1 MIFNEVIFLFEALLR
16 LITILIIL
24 QLKKAM
30 AAVLSVSLILF
41 SVIDIVGSLPII
53 MNMKRE
59 GVKINAS
66 VATATAGIIM
76 LSFLFFG
83 NAVLALFGLEVAS
96 FALAGALIIFFIGLE
111 MVLGIRFFRDH
122 HEDGGSGSVVP
133 IAFPLVAGAGTLT
146 TILSLKAEFD
156 STAILAGIVINLLIV
171 FVILRSSDWLS
182 KRISEQVT
190 ATLRK
195 VFGILLIAIAI
206 QMVRQNLI

>member
-1 MIFNEVIFLFEALLR
+1 
-16 LITILIIL
+16 
-24 QLKKAM
+24 M

-41 SVIDIVGSLPII
+41 SVIDIIGSLPII

-76 LSFLFFG
+76 LTFLFFG
-83 NAVLALFGLEVAS
+83 GAVLGLFGLEVSS

-171 FVILRSSDWLS
+171 FVILRSSDWLA

-206 QMVRQNLI
+206 QMVKQNLI

>member
-1 MIFNEVIFLFEALLR
+1 M
-16 LITILIIL
+16 T
-24 QLKKAM
+24 
-30 AAVLSVSLILF
+30 AVLSVSLILF
-41 SVIDIVGSLPII
+41 SVIDIIGSLPII

-59 GVKINAS
+59 GVQINAS

-76 LSFLFFG
+76 LCFLFFG
-83 NAVLALFGLEVAS
+83 NAVLGLFGLEVAS
-96 FALAGALIIFFIGLE
+96 FAMAGALIIFFIGLE

-156 STAILAGIVINLLIV
+156 STSIMIGIVINLLIV
-171 FVILRSSDWLS
+171 FIILRSSDWLAKKLS
-182 KRISEQVT
+182 SQVT
-190 ATLRK
+190 DTLRK

-206 QMVRQNLI
+206 QMVRQHM